1 MEVPMRKLSRL
12 ILGLALLSLPLPAL
26 AQLNPVW
33 TAVANTGVVDEQNY
47 VPVNFSFT
55 GSGLGFLGGS
65 IAPAVVARYNVTNL
79 NGSQNP
85 VWANLELGAI
95 DTSAAAGNQVS
106 ASLIRV
112 NPCTGARVI
121 LCTTVSVT
129 NSTGV
134 CTRCT
139 FSPGA
144 IDFTQFLY
152 EVEVTV
158 SRTASTVTEQA
169 LTLRIF

>member
-1 MEVPMRKLSRL
+1 MRQLSRL

-47 VPVNFSFT
+47 TPAVNFSFT

-65 IAPAVVARYNVTNL
+65 ISPAVVARYNVTNL

-85 VWANLELGAI
+85 VWSNLELGAI
-95 DTSAAAGNQVS
+95 DTSAVAGNQVT

-112 NPCTGARVI
+112 NPCTGARAI
-121 LCTTVSVT
+121 LCTTTSTT

-139 FSPGA
+139 FSPA
-144 IDFTQFLY
+144 LIDFTQFLY

-158 SRTASTVTEQA
+158 SRTASTITEQA